1 MWEIEEPDH
10 YRLGRSLREEVLACI
25 LGGYGIPAEVGL
37 AAYGRLRAVPAEEL
51 YSQATVEAL
60 LSKPLTVAGRS
71 VRYRFAGQKARHVS
85 ASMAALNAINEE
97 APDRD
102 LRNALVAL
110 PGIGPKTASW
120 VVRNWRSSDH
130 VSILDVHII
139 RACRALGLFQ
149 QSWRVERH
157 YTLMEDAYLTF
168 AQAVGA
174 RASILDSVMWMT
186 MRQLPASIIE
196 NMVSNGANKFYKR
209 QLNAIDSEQM
219 SLI

>member
-130 VSILDVHII
+130 VSILDGRSASSSSRGESNATI
-139 RACRALGLFQ
+139 R
-149 QSWRVERH
+149 SWRMPISRSPK
-157 YTLMEDAYLTF
+157 
-168 AQAVGA
+168 
-174 RASILDSVMWMT
+174 RSVRVPRSST
-186 MRQLPASIIE
+186 PSC
-196 NMVSNGANKFYKR
+196 G
-209 QLNAIDSEQM
+209 
-219 SLI
+219 